1 MPVRSLMVLMLMFVA
16 VLAFFANVYLARDG
30 YVLRPDVPAIAIGLV
45 FAAYLIYALVGSL
58 IVVHRPGNVVGW
70 LVGAMG
76 FFPLV
81 GNLAGQYAGIAHVRR
96 ESTWPLLDPALWLNS
111 WYFYAVVG
119 LLPMLLL
126 LYPDGRPASPRL
138 RMFVWLSGGGL
149 VLLLL
154 VGMFAP
160 TGTAREPNPYALD
173 LPSHQSFSPVM
184 GACVLLGLVGGIISL
199 AVRYRRARGVE
210 RQQVTWLLYGAVVA
224 ACILSFD
231 DLLPV
236 DVAFPISFAL
246 PALTIGVAVLRYR
259 LYDIDRIVSRTVA
272 YGVLTALLAVPYL
285 VVVTFAS
292 KVGGS
297 NDLAVAVATLA
308 AAAAFNPLRRRVQHR
323 VDRLF
328 NRARYDAG
336 RTVEAFSHRL
346 REEVDLRSVH
356 EDLLAVVRQT
366 VEPSSASLWLRQR
379 P

>member
-1 MPVRSLMVLMLMFVA
+1 
-16 VLAFFANVYLARDG
+16 
-30 YVLRPDVPAIAIGLV
+30 
-45 FAAYLIYALVGSL
+45 
-58 IVVHRPGNVVGW
+58 
-70 LVGAMG
+70 
-76 FFPLV
+76 
-81 GNLAGQYAGIAHVRR
+81 
-96 ESTWPLLDPALWLNS
+96 
-111 WYFYAVVG
+111 
-119 LLPMLLL
+119 
-126 LYPDGRPASPRL
+126 
-138 RMFVWLSGGGL
+138 
-149 VLLLL
+149 
-154 VGMFAP
+154 
-160 TGTAREPNPYALD
+160 
-173 LPSHQSFSPVM
+173 
-184 GACVLLGLVGGIISL
+184 VLLGLVGGIISL

-231 DLLPV
+231 DFLPV

-292 KVGGS
+292 RVGGS

>member
-1 MPVRSLMVLMLMFVA
+1 MPVRSLMVVMLMFVA
-16 VLAFFANVYLARDG
+16 VLAFVANVYLARDG
-30 YVLRPDVPAIAIGLV
+30 YVLRPDVPAMAIGLV

-81 GNLAGQYAGIAHVRR
+81 GNLAGQYAGMAQVRR
-96 ESTWPLLDPALWLNS
+96 KTTWPLLDPALWLNS
-111 WYFYAVVG
+111 WYFYAVLG

-224 ACILSFD
+224 ACILSFGD
-231 DLLPV
+231 FLPV

-292 KVGGS
+292 RVGGS

>member
-1 MPVRSLMVLMLMFVA
+1 MPVRSLMVVMLMFVA
-16 VLAFFANVYLARDG
+16 VLAFVANVYLARDG
-30 YVLRPDVPAIAIGLV
+30 YVLRPDVPAMAIGLV

-81 GNLAGQYAGIAHVRR
+81 GNLAGQYAGMAQVRR
-96 ESTWPLLDPALWLNS
+96 KTTWPLLDPALWLNS
-111 WYFYAVVG
+111 WYFYAVLG

>member
-1 MPVRSLMVLMLMFVA
+1 MPVRSLMVVMLMFVA
-16 VLAFFANVYLARDG
+16 VLAFVANVYLARDG
-30 YVLRPDVPAIAIGLV
+30 YVLRPDVPAMAIGLV

-81 GNLAGQYAGIAHVRR
+81 GNLAGQYAGMAQVRR
-96 ESTWPLLDPALWLNS
+96 KTTWPLLDPALWLNS
-111 WYFYAVVG
+111 WYFYAVLG

-184 GACVLLGLVGGIISL
+184 GACVLSGLVGGIISL

-231 DLLPV
+231 DFLPV

-292 KVGGS
+292 RVGGS

>member
-1 MPVRSLMVLMLMFVA
+1 MPVRSLMVVILMFVA
-16 VLAFFANVYLARDG
+16 VLAFVANVYLARDG
-30 YVLRPDVPAIAIGLV
+30 YVLRPDVPAMAIGLV

-81 GNLAGQYAGIAHVRR
+81 GNLAGQYAGMAQVRR
-96 ESTWPLLDPALWLNS
+96 KTTWPLLDPALWLNS
-111 WYFYAVVG
+111 WYFYAVLG

-184 GACVLLGLVGGIISL
+184 GACVLSGLVGGIISL

-231 DLLPV
+231 DFLPV

-292 KVGGS
+292 RVGGS